1 MHCLIFVKHYFRQ
14 FSKYFVLE
22 LKKEIIVKISGLI
35 KLLTKNNLIWTI
47 IRHLIGLN
55 MTNNY
60 KYPIKVVSQM
70 TGLSVHVIRAWEK
83 RYNVVE
89 PDRTDTNRRLYS
101 EVDIEKL
108 KLLND
113 ALHLG
118 HHIGGIANLSL
129 SELKNLLSKESRST
143 VEIKNGLSSV
153 TSEGNLDEIFSEC
166 IEAIKNYDAKKLESV
181 LLNSSTRL
189 TQPVLLENLVVPLV
203 YKIGELWHSGEIR
216 VANEHLASSVIRGF
230 LFNLLESYSVSDSAP
245 VVISATPRGQEH
257 ELGALIVGV
266 VAASSGWKV
275 IYLGSNL
282 PAEEIG
288 AVVSYLNARVVALSI
303 VYPNDDPLLPRELR
317 KIKQI
322 LPPGVS
328 IIAGGRSANGYL
340 DVLDEIGAL
349 VVKNS
354 KQLRLELETIREN
367 KYN

>member
-1 MHCLIFVKHYFRQ
+1 M
-14 FSKYFVLE
+14 E
-22 LKKEIIVKISGLI
+22 LKEEKIVKITGLV
-35 KLLTKNNLIWTI
+35 KFLTKNNLIWTK
-47 IRHLIGLN
+47 IRHLINLN
-55 MTNNY
+55 MANNY

-153 TSEGNLDEIFSEC
+153 SSEGSLDEIFSEC

-245 VVISATPRGQEH
+245 VVISATPRGQDH

-303 VYPNDDPLLPRELR
+303 VYPNDDALLPRELR

>member
-1 MHCLIFVKHYFRQ
+1 MV
-14 FSKYFVLE
+14 
-22 LKKEIIVKISGLI
+22 
-35 KLLTKNNLIWTI
+35 
-47 IRHLIGLN
+47 
-55 MTNNY
+55 
-60 KYPIKVVSQM
+60 
-70 TGLSVHVIRAWEK
+70 
-83 RYNVVE
+83 
-89 PDRTDTNRRLYS
+89 
-101 EVDIEKL
+101 
-108 KLLND
+108 
-113 ALHLG
+113 
-118 HHIGGIANLSL
+118 
-129 SELKNLLSKESRST
+129 
-143 VEIKNGLSSV
+143 LSSV
-153 TSEGNLDEIFSEC
+153 TSEGSVDEIFSEC

-203 YKIGELWHSGEIR
+203 YKIGELWHNGEIR

-288 AVVSYLNARVVALSI
+288 AVVSHLNARVVALSI

>member
-1 MHCLIFVKHYFRQ
+1 MAN
-14 FSKYFVLE
+14 S
-22 LKKEIIVKISGLI
+22 
-35 KLLTKNNLIWTI
+35 
-47 IRHLIGLN
+47 
-55 MTNNY
+55 Y

-83 RYNVVE
+83 RYSVVE

-101 EVDIEKL
+101 EEDIEKL

-113 ALHLG
+113 ALRLG

-129 SELKNLLSKESRST
+129 SELKNLLSKENHST
-143 VEIKNGLSSV
+143 VEIKNGLSS
-153 TSEGNLDEIFSEC
+153 TISSESSVDETFSEC

-203 YKIGELWHSGEIR
+203 YKIGEMWHNGEIR

-230 LFNLLESYSVSDSAP
+230 LFNLLESYSVSNSAP
-245 VVISATPRGQEH
+245 VVISATPRGQDH

-288 AVVSYLNARVVALSI
+288 AVVSHLNARIVALSI

-322 LPPGVS
+322 LPSGVS

-349 VVKNS
+349 VVKDS
-354 KQLRLELETIREN
+354 KHLRLELEAIREN